1 VGGRAHDDAGSGG
14 CIRVGRIAILRI
26 HQEEVYTLHTALM
39 AGLLLALH
47 RWAED
52 PAPRRLALVDLLGGC
67 Y

>member
-1 VGGRAHDDAGSGG
+1 
-14 CIRVGRIAILRI
+14 
-26 HQEEVYTLHTALM
+26 M